1 MLCRAKRHKHFF
13 FAAHVFYHVPY
24 LSPYFSLLHH
34 GQVPPPV
41 LKLMQEAKYRC
52 KVSDA
57 SQVQVVGNNST
68 TKLERLAGIRRRNF
82 KKIVLTITQDISLRS
97 GKL

>member
-1 MLCRAKRHKHFF
+1 
-13 FAAHVFYHVPY
+13 
-24 LSPYFSLLHH
+24 
-34 GQVPPPV
+34 
-41 LKLMQEAKYRC
+41 MQEAKYRC
-52 KVSDA
+52 KVSDP